1 MPFYPPFNMPFFYNN
16 YRYPTNF
23 SNQKKHTK
31 KKENYNN
38 NINYS
43 FIKDSTNNYIEQNSP
58 TQNVLGQN
66 KKASENS
73 EKSEASEAF
82 FEIFG
87 LKLYFDDILII
98 CILFFLYTEKVH
110 NDELFICLILLLLTW
125 FLYIFI
131 FNDSYSS
138 KAYYK
143 KK

>member
-1 MPFYPPFNMPFFYNN
+1 MPFYSPFNMPFFYNN

-43 FIKDSTNNYIEQNSP
+43 FIKDSTKNYIEQNSP

-110 NDELFICLILLLLTW
+110 NDELFICLILLLLT
-125 FLYIFI
+125 
-131 FNDSYSS
+131 
-138 KAYYK
+138 
-143 KK
+143 

>member
-38 NINYS
+38 INYS
-43 FIKDSTNNYIEQNSP
+43 FIKDSTKNYIEQNSP

-66 KKASENS
+66 EKASENS

-110 NDELFICLILLLLTW
+110 NDELFICLILLLLT
-125 FLYIFI
+125 
-131 FNDSYSS
+131 
-138 KAYYK
+138 
-143 KK
+143 

>member
-1 MPFYPPFNMPFFYNN
+1 MPFYSPFNMPFFYNN

-43 FIKDSTNNYIEQNSP
+43 FIKDSTKNYIEQNSP